1 MYKATKRLTDVVVSL
16 IVLIISLPVFL
27 IVMLLLR
34 LTGDGEVFYLQER
47 VGYKNRKFRIIKFA
61 TMIKDGDKIGNGEFT
76 VKNDPRLRPFGKVLR
91 KTKLNELP
99 QIINILKGDMTLIGP
114 RPLMGKGFE
123 RYSREVQNIIYNIRP
138 GLTGIG
144 SIIFRDEETIVSH
157 FTDLEKVYR
166 NINRYKGQ
174 LEIWYQKK
182 QSFKT
187 DMLIVF
193 LTAYSIVFPTQHIT
207 FDVFKDLPVIEKDE
221 LNLSVMLF
229 RNRPIAKKVE
239 RRSPVAM

>member
-1 MYKATKRLTDVVVSL
+1 
-16 IVLIISLPVFL
+16 
-27 IVMLLLR
+27 MLLLR

-61 TMIKDGDKIGNGEFT
+61 TMVKDGDKIGNGEFT

-99 QIINILKGDMTLIGP
+99 QIINILKSDMTLIGP
-114 RPLMGKGFE
+114 RPLMDKGFE

-193 LTAYSIVFPTQHIT
+193 LTVYSIVFPTQHIT